1 MKTIRMALRQYWWAV
16 AVIVVAM
23 VASLVVAGYL
33 LEKQRLPLP
42 WDNVYEVKADFASGQ
57 AVTPGQGQAVAVAGV
72 SVGEIS
78 DVKLQDG
85 HATVTL
91 RIERDKLPSIRRDAT
106 VMLRPRTG
114 LQDMT
119 IELDPGSSKAPA
131 LHAGDTIPEA
141 QAISQ
146 VQLDE
151 ALASLDSDS
160 RAYFQQLLQAT
171 AKGFNGNEKVLRE
184 ILRVGTPT
192 AKQTHAVLSVIGER
206 RAALKGVVTRLGRLS
221 DALVDHDQAVGDTLD
236 RAAVTLKTFAG
247 RDQEL
252 KQALALFPSTLR
264 LTGDTLDDAGRFADE
279 LGPTSRALRPALRD
293 TTKALPKI
301 EPLLR
306 ELPGDLRPV
315 KTLATQGLP
324 AVRNLR
330 ATVEALRPQLQDLD
344 DSAKVLQHV
353 VNVLGY
359 DAPGAPKP
367 YSYYLAWFAHNA
379 NSIFSTQDAHGV
391 GWRGQLILSC
401 SSFSSDAALGPIAG
415 VLDALGLCK

>member
-1 MKTIRMALRQYWWAV
+1 MKTIKMALRQYWWAV

-23 VASLVVAGYL
+23 VASLVVAAYL
-33 LEKQRLPLP
+33 LDKQRLPLP

-72 SVGEIS
+72 TVGEIS
-78 DVKLQDG
+78 DVQLKNG
-85 HATVTL
+85 RAVVTL
-91 RIERDKLPSIRRDAT
+91 RIERDKLPSVQRDAT

-119 IELDPGSSKAPA
+119 IELDPGSEKAGK
-131 LHAGDTIPEA
+131 LRDGELLA
-141 QAISQ
+141 QQRAISQ

-160 RAYFQQLLQAT
+160 RAYFQQLLDAG
-171 AKGFNGNEKVLRE
+171 AKGFDGNAKVLRE
-184 ILRVGTPT
+184 LLRVGTPT
-192 AKQTHAVLSVIGER
+192 AKQTHAVLSVIAER
-206 RAALKGVVTRLGRLS
+206 RTALKGVITRLRRLS
-221 DALVDHDQAVGDTLD
+221 DALVDHDQAVGATLD
-236 RAAVTLKTFAG
+236 RAATTLNTFAG
-247 RDQEL
+247 RDREL
-252 KQALALFPSTLR
+252 RQALALFPSTLR

-279 LGPTSRALRPALRD
+279 LGPTSKALRPAIRD
-293 TTKALPKI
+293 TTKALPNI

-306 ELPGDLRPV
+306 ELPGDLKPV
-315 KTLATQGLP
+315 RTLATEGLP
-324 AVRNLR
+324 AIRSLR
-330 ATVEALRPQLQDLD
+330 STVEALQPQLKDLD

-401 SSFSSDAALGPIAG
+401 SSFSSDHALAPIADLLNG
-415 VLDALGLCK
+415 LGLCK